1 MLRVAKPDTERRKAI
16 GWLDYRRQKYLTHKS
31 HRSVQFIPN
40 SMIKSKEKMI
50 EFLNQERIGRIATI
64 DKNGFIFIAPM
75 NFVYYNDA
83 IYIHGFP
90 RGEKYENIE
99 RNSKCGFEVDKELA
113 FLPSYFFEPPTDASL
128 TDTLYI
134 SVVIKGIAKT
144 ITDDQEKTDA
154 LTALIEKNQI
164 EGGYEKL
171 RPDMATIRGVRLTKI
186 VPEVM
191 TGKYKIGRYWKPQ
204 DKLRIATRLME
215 RAVKMPKRTL
225 ELLNIAGLD
234 KLDESD
240 TKKLAWLHT
249 SELVRMMGYTN
260 AKKYPAISLVV
271 AEEIDW

>member
-1 MLRVAKPDTERRKAI
+1 
-16 GWLDYRRQKYLTHKS
+16 
-31 HRSVQFIPN
+31 
-40 SMIKSKEKMI
+40 MIKSKERMI
-50 EFLNQERIGRIATI
+50 EFLKQERIGRIATT

-75 NFVYYNDA
+75 NFVYHDDA
-83 IYIHGFP
+83 IYVHGFP

-99 RNSKCGFEVDKELA
+99 RNPKCGFEVDKELA

-144 ITDDQEKTDA
+144 VTDNQEKTDA
-154 LTALIEKNQI
+154 LTALMEKNQI

-171 RPDMATIRGVRLTKI
+171 KPDMAAIRGVRLTKI
-186 VPEVM
+186 MPEVM
-191 TGKYKIGRYWKPQ
+191 TGKYKLGKYWKPR

-225 ELLNIAGLD
+225 ELLNIPGLD
-234 KLDESD
+234 KLDESA
-240 TKKLAWLHT
+240 TKKLAWLHA
-249 SELVRMMGYTN
+249 SEIVRMMGHTN
-260 AKKYPAISLVV
+260 TKEYPEISLV